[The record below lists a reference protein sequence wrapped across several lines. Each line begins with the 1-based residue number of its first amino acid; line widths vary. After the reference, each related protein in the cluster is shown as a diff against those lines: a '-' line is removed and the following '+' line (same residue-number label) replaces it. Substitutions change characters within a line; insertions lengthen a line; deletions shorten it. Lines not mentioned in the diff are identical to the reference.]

1 MRQIITGVSIVCV
14 VVALLH
20 GCKEESDVPKQAG
33 IVEIGERLYDE
44 EETVRSHA
52 NYQLRE
58 ERNGLVRILMKA
70 ITELSEKPDNSYD
83 SPLHLTIKTLGEWR
97 VEDAVPL
104 LAEIVDYQLDGATM
118 PVGKLLPA
126 YAYFPAAESL
136 RKIGG
141 VYVRKSVIKRLHTEE
156 VAKVV
161 RLCVWVL
168 FEAYGEDVARLMLEA
183 EEARTE
189 DPAVRARLAAA
200 KKLVGEGH
208 RLLSHPELRP

>member
-1 MRQIITGVSIVCV
+1 MRRIMVGVSILCV
-14 VVALLH
+14 VGGLLH
-20 GCKEESDVPKQAG
+20 GCKEKSDVPKQAG
-33 IVEIGERLYDE
+33 IAEIGERLYDK

-58 ERNGLVRILMKA
+58 KRNDLVRILMKA
-70 ITELSEKPDNSYD
+70 ITELSKKPDNSYD

-104 LAEIVDYQLDGATM
+104 LAEMVDYQLDRATM
-118 PVGKLLPA
+118 PVGKKLPA
-126 YAYFPAAESL
+126 SAYYPAVDAL
-136 RKIGG
+136 RRIDG
-141 VYVRKSVIKRLHTEE
+141 VYVRKLVIKRLHTEE
-156 VAKVV
+156 DAKVV

-168 FEAYGEDVARLMLEA
+168 FEAYGEDVARLMLQA

-189 DPAVRARLAAA
+189 DPALRARLAAA

-208 RLLSHPELRP
+208 RLLSHPELRE